1 MSSSWQN
8 KVSTP
13 ALIVD
18 YEILQK
24 NIKYMAKFAAECGVK
39 LRPHIKTHKCPKIA
53 HMQLEAGAEGV
64 CVAKVSE
71 AEVFA
76 ASGIKDILIANEIIS
91 PEKIQRLL
99 NLNKYTKTM
108 VAVDS
113 KKNVEDLNKFAGK
126 NKVILEVLIDIN
138 VGLNRT
144 GLLPGAPALE
154 LAQLIAQSPQLR
166 LCGLQAYEGQLTY
179 IKNFEQKE
187 EQAKVIMK
195 TVVETKELIE
205 NNGISCETISAG
217 GSGTFMI
224 TGKYSGITEIQP
236 GTYVFNDH
244 HINSFVPDLEIAL
257 TVLTTVNNMPAKE
270 IVTLDMGSKSISS
283 DMGMPLFKGY
293 GKSMKVLAL
302 TEEHCQCTYG
312 PSCKFKLGEKIEA
325 IPAHVCTTV
334 NLYDYFYVIKDG
346 ELIGKWDILAR
357 GMRE

>member
-1 MSSSWQN
+1 MSSSWLNQI
-8 KVSTP
+8 STP
-13 ALIVD
+13 ALVVD
-18 YEILQK
+18 YEILRR
-24 NIKYMAKFAAECGVK
+24 NIQYMAKFAADCGVK
-39 LRPHIKTHKCPKIA
+39 LRPHVKTHKCSKIA
-53 HMQLEAGAEGV
+53 HMQLEAGAEGI
-64 CVAKVSE
+64 CVAKLSE

-76 ASGIKDILIANEIIS
+76 VSGIKDILIANEIIS
-91 PEKIQRLL
+91 PDKIQRLL
-99 NLNKYTKTM
+99 KLNQYTKTK

-113 KKNVEDLNKFAGK
+113 KTNIEDLNRFASK
-126 NKVILEVLIDIN
+126 TDQVLDVLIDLN

-144 GLLPGAPALE
+144 GVLPGEPALE
-154 LAQLIAQSPQLR
+154 LAQLISQSPHLKLR
-166 LCGLQAYEGQLTY
+166 GLQAYEGQLTY

-187 EQAKVIMK
+187 EQTKAIMK

-205 NNGISCETISAG
+205 NNGIACETISAG

-224 TGKYSGITEIQP
+224 TGKYPGITEIQP

-244 HINSFVPDLEIAL
+244 HINSYVPELEIAL

-312 PSCKFKLGEKIEA
+312 PSRKFKLGEKIEA

>member
-1 MSSSWQN
+1 MDGSWLNQIT
-8 KVSTP
+8 TP

-18 YEILQK
+18 YEILQR
-24 NIKYMAKFAAECGVK
+24 NIHYMAKFAADCGVK
-39 LRPHIKTHKCPKIA
+39 LRPHVKTHKCPKIA
-53 HMQLEAGAEGV
+53 HMQLEAGAEGI
-64 CVAKVSE
+64 CVAKLSE

-99 NLNKYTKTM
+99 KLNRYTRTM

-113 KKNVEDLNKFAGK
+113 KKNIEDLNRFAGK
-126 NKVILEVLIDIN
+126 TNQILDVLIDLN

-144 GLLPGAPALE
+144 GILPGEPALE
-154 LAQLIAQSPQLR
+154 LAQVISQSPHLK

-179 IKNFEQKE
+179 IKKFEQKE
-187 EQAKVIMK
+187 EQTKAIMK
-195 TVVETKELIE
+195 TVVETKGLIE
-205 NNGISCETISAG
+205 SNGIPCEIITAG

-224 TGKYSGITEIQP
+224 TGKCPGVTEIQP

-244 HINSFVPDLEIAL
+244 HIHSFVPELEIAL

-293 GKSMKVLAL
+293 GNSMKVLAL

-312 PSCKFKLGEKIEA
+312 PNSKFTLGERIEA

-346 ELIGKWDILAR
+346 ELIGKWDVLAR
-357 GMRE
+357 GMCE